1 VKLVVGLGNPGK
13 QYENTRHNIGFA
25 VIAELAKQAA
35 AGIPRAKFDGEW
47 IEANW
52 GGQKC
57 LLGKPLT
64 FMNRSGMCVQPAR
77 DFFKVEDSDILV
89 LCDDLALPA
98 GKLRMRAKGSAGGQ
112 KGLDDILKRLG
123 TDAICR
129 LRIGIGAAPPGWDA
143 AALIC
148 LKLNDSA
155 SHSKHPTALCCLVLI
170 WLLLMRAGRG
180 QGRRDAVG
188 VCSGCRGSHRF
199 QPDFL
204 RFPSDFSFTPK
215 FFLCAF
221 AVDMSFGC
229 GMMDDG
235 GGGGGCF
242 VGWVFF

>member
-143 AALIC
+143 A
-148 LKLNDSA
+148 DY
-155 SHSKHPTALCCLVLI
+155 VLGKFSSVESET
-170 WLLLMRAGRG
+170 MRA
-180 QGRRDAVG
+180 AVQRAAEA
-188 VCSGCRGSHRF
+188 VVDWVCRG
-199 QPDFL
+199 
-204 RFPSDFSFTPK
+204 TE
-215 FFLCAF
+215 F
-221 AVDMSFGC
+221 AMNKYNAG
-229 GMMDDG
+229 
-235 GGGGGCF
+235 
-242 VGWVFF
+242 